1 MNIFSGIIYLRIL
14 ISCSFVLEKYNLTD
28 DTSLNI
34 F

>member
-28 DTSLNI
+28 GI
-34 F
+34 HR